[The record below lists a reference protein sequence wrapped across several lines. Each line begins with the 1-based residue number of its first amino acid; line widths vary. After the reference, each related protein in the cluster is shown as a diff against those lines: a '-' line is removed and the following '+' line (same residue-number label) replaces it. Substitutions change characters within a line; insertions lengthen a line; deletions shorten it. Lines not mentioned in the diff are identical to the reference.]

1 MPALCPLLMALRA
14 VCLTLTELE
23 PLPPGLGWGLGLI
36 GIHRPWLQLKSYSL
50 KASSNEQPSLYIV
63 SLHSWPLLL
72 LPGIILM
79 CFFCVHINCQFPR
92 KLMGSLTAGPVSWWI
107 SHDDRHVA
115 GLGER
120 YMSFIQGYTQGQE
133 ITKCG

>member
-79 CFFCVHINCQFPR
+79 CFFCVCAHKLPVPQKTDGLLDSRARVMVDLPR
-92 KLMGSLTAGPVSWWI
+92 
-107 SHDDRHVA
+107 
-115 GLGER
+115 
-120 YMSFIQGYTQGQE
+120 
-133 ITKCG
+133 

>member
-36 GIHRPWLQLKSYSL
+36 GVHHPWLQLKSYSP

-72 LPGIILM
+72 LPGIIL
-79 CFFCVHINCQFPR
+79 FFLLFVHINCQFPR
-92 KLMGSLTAGPVSWWI
+92 KLMGSLTAGQ
-107 SHDDRHVA
+107 
-115 GLGER
+115 
-120 YMSFIQGYTQGQE
+120 QGPCHGGSPTMTGMWQASVKDTCPLSRATLRGR
-133 ITKCG
+133 K